1 MQSGFK
7 VKVDEQR
14 AIKNIKNNEN
24 KEKSNNKDIEKT

>member
-14 AIKNIKNNEN
+14 AIKNNEN